1 MDTNYQYH
9 LTFNGKFTNETYIE
23 YFNPNYLDKDQGDVK
38 GKASSDKT
46 CTDALSNLKEALNSK
61 GVSEKECEM
70 RIRELRDMLCD
81 DPCEPNCN
89 SSGSQKESENFYFL
103 EEYQKSITIIKEI
116 ISDWPCP
123 SKNTDPCQRM
133 KCQWD
138 NLSVNNRILFHG
150 QRGSGKTSVTMSVAR
165 SLEGHG
171 VGCATFKVLPIINPC
186 YFDNDTNI
194 LKTIISNMFE
204 MAKCIIRRE
213 ENDSQRNDHEE
224 LLKQFEEAYRLLG
237 CIESPNK
244 EKHTLETLNEI
255 SKASGMRE
263 AMQKLIDK
271 FIKILPCKAKYLV
284 LVIDDVDM
292 SVAYA
297 ATMLE
302 QINKFLELDN
312 LIILISANL
321 DQLYN
326 EMREHYSK
334 AFEKTLGD
342 ENQSPSIDV
351 EDLASKY
358 LLKLFPA
365 SRRIN
370 VEHPVSKLLQTELI
384 INDENKGGLQKAVL
398 SLIWDKTRL
407 LYIPKD
413 AEHTLHPVIP
423 TNLRELA
430 QLINLLLGMEE
441 VDTGRDE
448 NKQMLFADKRAY
460 ENCQRNINTFKNYFL
475 NIWVPT
481 HLSVDEE
488 QVFLNIPSDITEINK
503 HLINSI
509 NVIGTKNKKRLMSRE
524 VGLDMIVRNAED
536 VNIDRDIYTMVS
548 PNDPR
553 FVKANKISDIFN
565 RPSNY
570 SYGDLLLMIDKYE
583 TYFESEEDRRFSNA
597 VKIYYSILLFET
609 MFFKSNNVKYDKT
622 EFAVVK
628 AKNEDV
634 IPIQRLIGGTV
645 YYPNYFEIITS
656 KYFTQKGPSFDA
668 KRAFYHKIES
678 NNKFEVGKKCPL
690 FSVLYYGD
698 IRPDRYDTKHIFDT
712 TYERNADV
720 EGTRYVTFDILSVL
734 NNMLNP
740 WHTISRTDVSDE
752 NPIWSKDINSWGEF
766 CTIKGEFE
774 NDSITTPNPILP
786 FYSVDMMLLILKKQ
800 FDDEYLVEKAY
811 GKDCCEKNYEQLKL
825 YKEIIAYV
833 RDMFYA
839 FVSEETE
846 VNFNGKNVSYTIAN
860 CEVNVQTKDDK
871 GFVSHCSFNGTVS
884 YYLINIL
891 VPLSY
896 CGLQLLPDN
905 MRHNLKGANHNSLNL
920 KSVNERMSLPD
931 LFRDYGISLI
941 LSYYKGGSKDREA
954 LIKGL
959 KKYNTPSE
967 MYKYLVDQLWE
978 KEATEYIIR
987 GPIQEAIHDKKT
999 VAVYYGELMNQV
1011 VWLIDGS
1018 CNHVEVYREI
1028 FNLATEFFI
1037 NPNPGKYY
1045 LDKGDEHCDN
1055 EYNRAIDYYNKAIDR
1070 IKCFFDLDENND
1082 EGLKKKYSDAL
1093 MKRGDAF
1100 YSIHD
1105 YDRAD
1110 SDYSKAIDIDPK
1122 NHDASKKRKKVRN
1135 ERKKANQ

>member
-23 YFNPNYLDKDQGDVK
+23 YFDPEDFERYKTSKPNQSK
-38 GKASSDKT
+38 
-46 CTDALSNLKEALNSK
+46 CIDALETLRLALNNGEVTDENCEK
-61 GVSEKECEM
+61 TFQKIRKVLATERCKPDSEPGCKPKCN
-70 RIRELRDMLCD
+70 
-81 DPCEPNCN
+81 PCEKQN
-89 SSGSQKESENFYFL
+89 ESKNLYFL
-103 EEYQKSITIIKEI
+103 EEYERAINIVKDIIRE
-116 ISDWPCP
+116 WPCET
-123 SKNTDPCQRM
+123 KTKDLCDRI

-138 NLSVNNRILFHG
+138 NLPKNNRILFHG
-150 QRGSGKTSVTMSVAR
+150 QRGSGKTSVTMSVAK
-165 SLEGHG
+165 SLEGH
-171 VGCATFKVLPIINPC
+171 CIDDNTFKVLPIINPG
-186 YFDNDTNI
+186 YFDADTNI

-204 MAKCIIRRE
+204 MAKCIIRKE
-213 ENDSQRNDHEE
+213 DNDSQRNEHEE
-224 LLKQFEEAYRLLG
+224 LLKQFEEVYRLLG
-237 CIESPNK
+237 CIELPNK

-263 AMQKLIDK
+263 AMQKLVDK
-271 FIKILPCKAKYLV
+271 FIRILPCKAKHLV

-312 LIILISANL
+312 LLILISANL

-351 EDLASKY
+351 EDLVSKY

-413 AEHTLHPVIP
+413 AENTLHSVIP

-441 VDTGRDE
+441 VETGRDE

-609 MFFKSNNVKYDKT
+609 MFFKSNGVKYDLDEYGDTKGK
-622 EFAVVK
+622 EI
-628 AKNEDV
+628 
-634 IPIQRLIGGTV
+634 IPIQKLIGGTV
-645 YYPNYFEIITS
+645 YYPNYFDIITS
-656 KYFTQKGPSFDA
+656 KYFAQKGPSFDA
-668 KRAFYHKIES
+668 KRVFYHKLLV
-678 NNKFEVGKKCPL
+678 NKKDLVGKRYPL

-698 IRPDRYDTKHIFDT
+698 IRPDRSETKHIYDT
-712 TYERNADV
+712 TYESDADV
-720 EGTRYVTFDILSVL
+720 DGTKFVTFDILSIL
-734 NNMLNP
+734 SNIINP
-740 WHTISRTDVSDE
+740 WHTVSRTDNLKECLKWVE
-752 NPIWSKDINSWGEF
+752 RIREWGQY
-766 CTIKGEFE
+766 CTIEGD
-774 NDSITTPNPILP
+774 NLTTPNSILP

-800 FDDEYLVEKAY
+800 LVDIDLLQTDSEYDYMIFKEDKRIIDE
-811 GKDCCEKNYEQLKL
+811 
-825 YKEIIAYV
+825 V
-833 RDMFYA
+833 RDILYNRNIIIELNQKDEFSFVVDYDNTNRETLNTTFKVEVSIMKVVTSSNNKTTIPFYDYEIDLY
-839 FVSEETE
+839 VSD
-846 VNFNGKNVSYTIAN
+846 
-860 CEVNVQTKDDK
+860 KDK
-871 GFVSHCSFNGTVS
+871 VLF
-884 YYLINIL
+884 YIN
-891 VPLSY
+891 
-896 CGLQLLPDN
+896 
-905 MRHNLKGANHNSLNL
+905 
-920 KSVNERMSLPD
+920 VNEGSDPIIKPNNHLLGWAFPGYYKNSMAAILKCIQKILIPLMDRYAKLTD
-931 LFRDYGISLI
+931 VRATNNQANANNTALQEEYKDYCISTI
-941 LSYYKGGSKDREA
+941 LSEYKGGKKDRDV

-959 KKYNTPSE
+959 KKLNTISE

-978 KEATEYIIR
+978 NAATEALIR
-987 GPIQEAIHDKKT
+987 RQIQKGIRDNNAVGRYYYALFEQLLSQSPFIDKT
-999 VAVYYGELMNQV
+999 QRSVYGQ
-1011 VWLIDGS
+1011 
-1018 CNHVEVYREI
+1018 I
-1028 FNLATEFFI
+1028 FNEAKKLFIMETTI
-1037 NPNPGKYY
+1037 NP
-1045 LDKGDEHCDN
+1045 
-1055 EYNRAIDYYNKAIDR
+1055 
-1070 IKCFFDLDENND
+1070 
-1082 EGLKKKYSDAL
+1082 S
-1093 MKRGDAF
+1093 
-1100 YSIHD
+1100 
-1105 YDRAD
+1105 
-1110 SDYSKAIDIDPK
+1110 
-1122 NHDASKKRKKVRN
+1122 
-1135 ERKKANQ
+1135 

>member
-23 YFNPNYLDKDQGDVK
+23 YFDPEDFERYKTSKPNQ
-38 GKASSDKT
+38 SN
-46 CTDALSNLKEALNSK
+46 CTDALETLRSALNN
-61 GVSEKECEM
+61 GEITDENCEKTFQKIRKVLATERCKPDCEPG
-70 RIRELRDMLCD
+70 CKPKCN
-81 DPCEPNCN
+81 PCEKQN
-89 SSGSQKESENFYFL
+89 ESKKLYFL
-103 EEYQKSITIIKEI
+103 EEYERTINIVKDI
-116 ISDWPCP
+116 IREWSCETKTKDLC
-123 SKNTDPCQRM
+123 DRI

-138 NLSVNNRILFHG
+138 NLPKNNRILFHG
-150 QRGSGKTSVTMSVAR
+150 QRGSGKTSVTMSVAK
-165 SLEGHG
+165 SLEGH
-171 VGCATFKVLPIINPC
+171 CIDDNTFKVLPIINPG
-186 YFDNDTNI
+186 YFDADTNI

-204 MAKCIIRRE
+204 MAKCIIRKE
-213 ENDSQRNDHEE
+213 DDDSQRNEHEE
-224 LLKQFEEAYRLLG
+224 LLKQFEEVYRLLG

-263 AMQKLIDK
+263 AMQKLVDK

-312 LIILISANL
+312 LFILISANL

-370 VEHPVSKLLQTELI
+370 VERPVSKLLQTELI
-384 INDENKGGLQKAVL
+384 INDENKGCLQKAVL

-407 LYIPKD
+407 LYLPKD
-413 AEHTLHPVIP
+413 AENTLHPVIP

-430 QLINLLLGMEE
+430 QLINLLLGMEKVE
-441 VDTGRDE
+441 TGQDE
-448 NKQMLFADKRAY
+448 KKQMLFADKRAY

-668 KRAFYHKIES
+668 KRAFYHKLLTQKKEL
-678 NNKFEVGKKCPL
+678 VGRGYP
-690 FSVLYYGD
+690 FFTVLYYGD
-698 IRPDRYDTKHIFDT
+698 IRPDRSETKHIYDT
-712 TYERNADV
+712 TYDSNADV
-720 EGTRYVTFDILSVL
+720 NGTKYVTFDILSIL
-734 NNMLNP
+734 SNMLNP
-740 WHTISRTDVSDE
+740 WHTISRLDDSTRCSE
-752 NPIWSKDINSWGEF
+752 WEKDLESWGNY
-766 CTIKGEFE
+766 CAIMG
-774 NDSITTPNPILP
+774 DSIVTPNSILP
-786 FYSVDMMLLILKKQ
+786 FYSVDIMLLILKKQ
-800 FDDEYLVEKAY
+800 ISDEKVDQTGWIRDGVLKENRRIIDEIRDFFFDRNKIIELINKRRIEIKVDYDQGSSNTYCVDALIKRVEKKAKEANVGEKGLVSSNISKVY
-811 GKDCCEKNYEQLKL
+811 YDMTITVREKNGLSSMIIVGDHSDPIFKVIADSG
-825 YKEIIAYV
+825 KEYV
-833 RDMFYA
+833 RP
-839 FVSEETE
+839 FVLDS
-846 VNFNGKNVSYTIAN
+846 VVK
-860 CEVNVQTKDDK
+860 NVQTILFPLIECYWMLTSKCPEKDERNMTERIPLADR
-871 GFVSHCSFNGTVS
+871 FIDHC
-884 YYLINIL
+884 IAI
-891 VPLSY
+891 
-896 CGLQLLPDN
+896 
-905 MRHNLKGANHNSLNL
+905 
-920 KSVNERMSLPD
+920 
-931 LFRDYGISLI
+931 I
-941 LSYYKGGSKDREA
+941 LSEYSGGKKDRDT

-959 KKYNTPSE
+959 KKYSTVSE

-978 KEATEYIIR
+978 NAATEALIR
-987 GPIQEAIHDKKT
+987 KQIQIRIRFRDNVYHYYKELFSLLKDSPFIDS
-999 VAVYYGELMNQV
+999 VQQAVYNSVFEKAGEL
-1011 VWLIDGS
+1011 
-1018 CNHVEVYREI
+1018 
-1028 FNLATEFFI
+1028 FI
-1037 NPNPGKYY
+1037 M
-1045 LDKGDEHCDN
+1045 ES
-1055 EYNRAIDYYNKAIDR
+1055 
-1070 IKCFFDLDENND
+1070 KC
-1082 EGLKKKYSDAL
+1082 
-1093 MKRGDAF
+1093 
-1100 YSIHD
+1100 
-1105 YDRAD
+1105 
-1110 SDYSKAIDIDPK
+1110 
-1122 NHDASKKRKKVRN
+1122 
-1135 ERKKANQ
+1135 

>member
-1 MDTNYQYH
+1 MDNYQYH

-23 YFNPNYLDKDQGDVK
+23 YFNPNYLDKDQGDAK

-46 CTDALSNLKEALNSK
+46 CSDALTNLKEALNSK
-61 GVSEKECEM
+61 GVSEKECEK

-81 DPCEPNCN
+81 DPCKPNCN
-89 SSGSQKESENFYFL
+89 SSGSQKESKNLYFF
-103 EEYQKSITIIKEI
+103 EEYQKSIAIIKEI

-263 AMQKLIDK
+263 AMQKLVDK
-271 FIKILPCKAKYLV
+271 FIRILPCKAKHLV

-312 LIILISANL
+312 LLILISANL

-351 EDLASKY
+351 EDLVSKY

-365 SRRIN
+365 SHRIN
-370 VEHPVSKLLQTELI
+370 VERPVSQLLQTELI
-384 INDENKGGLQKAVL
+384 INSEKRGDLQKVML
-398 SLIWDKTRL
+398 SLIWEKTRL

-413 AEHTLHPVIP
+413 ATNTLHPIIP

-430 QLINLLLGMEE
+430 QLINLLQSMEDVE
-441 VDTGRDE
+441 IGK
-448 NKQMLFADKRAY
+448 NKKKQMLFADKKSY
-460 ENCQRNINTFKNYFL
+460 ENCQKNINTFKNYFL

-668 KRAFYHKIES
+668 KRAFYHKLLAE
-678 NNKFEVGKKCPL
+678 KKDQVGHGYP
-690 FSVLYYGD
+690 FFTVLYYGD
-698 IRPDRYDTKHIFDT
+698 IRPDRSETKHIYDT
-712 TYERNADV
+712 TYDSNANV
-720 EGTRYVTFDILSVL
+720 NGTKYVTFDILSL
-734 NNMLNP
+734 MSNMLNP
-740 WHTISRTDVSDE
+740 WHTIYRADNLIELTKWE
-752 NPIWSKDINSWGEF
+752 TAIKDWEEY
-766 CTIKGEFE
+766 CTSEDNNF
-774 NDSITTPNPILP
+774 TTPNSILP
-786 FYSVDMMLLILKKQ
+786 FYSVDTMLLILKKQ
-800 FDDEYLVEKAY
+800 FSDVEIIENVKLYGFFEENERIIEGVKEILYDRNNCFKLLINKELEVGVNCEPKSRDVNYKLVAYIKKVEKQVNSMGLHGDSCEIRAVVER
-811 GKDCCEKNYEQLKL
+811 KDGASF
-825 YKEIIAYV
+825 EIH
-833 RDMFYA
+833 
-839 FVSEETE
+839 
-846 VNFNGKNVSYTIAN
+846 VN
-860 CEVNVQTKDDK
+860 DDPSVIIK
-871 GFVSHCSFNGTVS
+871 
-884 YYLINIL
+884 
-891 VPLSY
+891 PLSNIEKRY
-896 CGLQLLPDN
+896 PMNDSIYSMGTIIKNIQKILIPLMECYSVLTDGGIDN
-905 MRHNLKGANHNSLNL
+905 EQNVLSKEMVLSDG
-920 KSVNERMSLPD
+920 
-931 LFRDYGISLI
+931 FRDYCISMI
-941 LSYYKGGSKDREA
+941 LSNYKGIEKDRDA
-954 LIKGL
+954 LIKGI
-959 KKYNTPSE
+959 KKHNTISE

-978 KEATEYIIR
+978 NAATEVLIR
-987 GPIQEAIHDKKT
+987 QQVQKRIRYKEKVFCYYDNLLSILTKSHFVSDAQCSVYNNIFDKARKLFIT
-999 VAVYYGELMNQV
+999 DRN
-1011 VWLIDGS
+1011 
-1018 CNHVEVYREI
+1018 
-1028 FNLATEFFI
+1028 I
-1037 NPNPGKYY
+1037 NPSWHHLSN
-1045 LDKGDEHCDN
+1045 LN
-1055 EYNRAIDYYNKAIDR
+1055 
-1070 IKCFFDLDENND
+1070 
-1082 EGLKKKYSDAL
+1082 
-1093 MKRGDAF
+1093 
-1100 YSIHD
+1100 IH
-1105 YDRAD
+1105 
-1110 SDYSKAIDIDPK
+1110 S
-1122 NHDASKKRKKVRN
+1122 
-1135 ERKKANQ
+1135 